1 MSDASIAGG
10 RSSIEFNASSLSPLV
25 THSIAMRN
33 KSVFLILA
41 CVCGTIAAIG
51 VSQWM
56 QAQSTGQSS
65 VATVEIF
72 VTAKTIDIAEEITAD
87 KIRLEQWPA
96 DRVPTGASGKLEDVE
111 GKFARQRFYEGEPV
125 MPVKLMADANGSSQT
140 IPVGFSVV
148 SMRADPESSV
158 ATLVRPGDRVDVM
171 AYFVKSELIPETTAK
186 TVLTGVRVF
195 AVDGRTEREVDSEA
209 EAKPARSISLLIH
222 KKDTPDWTYASE
234 LGKIRL
240 TLGNPSDINETKDG
254 ETDGGAGQEFLRW
267 LSDYQIAQAQR
278 EEDNNRVEVPVTTPS
293 IQAPKKEKKRGF
305 KMLKMSGGV
314 LTEYW
319 IEEGSSVPKVL
330 AESGREELED
340 TNNDLR
346 TRPGA
351 DYPLPSVNELDEPS
365 APTDY
370 SYLNGSQS
378 PFYNSGPPNRSEADD
393 SRSDEFGPTS
403 R

>member
-10 RSSIEFNASSLSPLV
+10 RPSIEFNASSLSTLV

-140 IPVGFSVV
+140 IPVG
-148 SMRADPESSV
+148 
-158 ATLVRPGDRVDVM
+158 
-171 AYFVKSELIPETTAK
+171 
-186 TVLTGVRVF
+186 
-195 AVDGRTEREVDSEA
+195 
-209 EAKPARSISLLIH
+209 
-222 KKDTPDWTYASE
+222 
-234 LGKIRL
+234 
-240 TLGNPSDINETKDG
+240 
-254 ETDGGAGQEFLRW
+254 
-267 LSDYQIAQAQR
+267 
-278 EEDNNRVEVPVTTPS
+278 
-293 IQAPKKEKKRGF
+293 
-305 KMLKMSGGV
+305 
-314 LTEYW
+314 
-319 IEEGSSVPKVL
+319 
-330 AESGREELED
+330 
-340 TNNDLR
+340 
-346 TRPGA
+346 
-351 DYPLPSVNELDEPS
+351 
-365 APTDY
+365 
-370 SYLNGSQS
+370 
-378 PFYNSGPPNRSEADD
+378 
-393 SRSDEFGPTS
+393 
-403 R
+403 

>member
-1 MSDASIAGG
+1 
-10 RSSIEFNASSLSPLV
+10 
-25 THSIAMRN
+25 MRN

-51 VSQWM
+51 MSQWM
-56 QAQSTGQSS
+56 QAQSTGGNT
-65 VATVEIF
+65 VEMVEIF
-72 VTAKTIDIAEEITAD
+72 VTSKTIDIAEEITAD

-96 DRVPTGASGKLEDVE
+96 DRVPQGASGKLEDVE

-140 IPVGFSVV
+140 IPVGYSVV

-171 AYFVKSELIPETTAK
+171 AYFVKSDLIPETTAK
-186 TVLTGVRVF
+186 SVLTGVRVF
-195 AVDGRTEREVDSEA
+195 AVDGRTEREVDPEV
-209 EAKPARSISLLIH
+209 EAKPAKSISLLIH
-222 KKDTPDWTYASE
+222 KKDTPAWTYASE

-240 TLGNPSDINETKDG
+240 TLGNPSDTRESEGGNTEG
-254 ETDGGAGQEFLRW
+254 EDFLKW
-267 LSDYQIAQAQR
+267 LSDYQIAQAER
-278 EEDNNRVEVPVTTPS
+278 EESDREETPVSTPS
-293 IQAPKKEKKRGF
+293 IQAPKKEKKKGF

-330 AESGREELED
+330 NESGRENIQED
-340 TNNDLR
+340 TKDLS

-351 DYPLPSVNELDEPS
+351 DYPLPSENELDEPS

-378 PFYNSGPPNRSEADD
+378 PFYNSGPSRGSEAFGSQDK
-393 SRSDEFGPTS
+393 EYGPTS